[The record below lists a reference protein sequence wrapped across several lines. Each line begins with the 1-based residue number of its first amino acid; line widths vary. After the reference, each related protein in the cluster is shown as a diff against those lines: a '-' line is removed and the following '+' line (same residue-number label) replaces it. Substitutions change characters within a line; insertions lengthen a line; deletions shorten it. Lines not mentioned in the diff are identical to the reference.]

1 MIFLPYSTALRLSR
15 PPLVTYLTTSL
26 CVLIFL
32 LQISS
37 NVTES
42 LLYYPA
48 TWNPLK
54 MITSSLAHAD
64 WLHLIGNMFFYM
76 AFAPALEVLL
86 GSRIR
91 YLWIMLLISF
101 AVGISYS
108 VSTLISSAEP
118 LPSLGFSGVV
128 MGMIGLSAYLMPTAR
143 IRVFFWYFFMWKI
156 LYVRAWVLAVIYI
169 GLDTWTMFAVA
180 DYGSV
185 NVVAHVAGGFA
196 GYLYGYLWLS
206 DRREEVQEE
215 LAHEIKSMRIEQQE
229 GKTRSEAHRY
239 KQTMEQRE
247 SGKQETRNHDKFLG
261 RIYQMVKTHRDS
273 EAVLSLLEKYDL
285 TTPTDELEQLFERMS
300 QWGRSRAVLCVGRLI
315 IQQLDAQKREGKVIV
330 FIEKCQK
337 ISPQFVLH
345 DVSRVLHYA
354 EIALQT
360 GRSEVTRN
368 LTAEASKR
376 YGELINV
383 AQCRHLFEKARI

>member
-1 MIFLPYSTALRLSR
+1 
-15 PPLVTYLTTSL
+15 
-26 CVLIFL
+26 
-32 LQISS
+32 
-37 NVTES
+37 
-42 LLYYPA
+42 
-48 TWNPLK
+48 

-86 GSRIR
+86 GNRIR

-101 AVGISYS
+101 VVGISYS
-108 VSTLISSAEP
+108 VSTLISSTSP

-128 MGMIGLSAYLMPTAR
+128 MGMMGLSAYLMPGAR
-143 IRVFFWYFFMWKI
+143 IRVFFWYIVMWKI
-156 LYVRAWVLAVIYI
+156 LYVRAWVLAAIYI
-169 GLDTWTMFAVA
+169 GLDTWTMFTVT
-180 DYGSV
+180 DYGRI

-196 GYLYGYLWLS
+196 GYLYGYFWLS

-215 LAHEIKSMRIEQQE
+215 LAHEIKTMRIEQRE

-247 SGKQETRNHDKFLG
+247 SGKQEARNHDKFLG

-300 QWGRSRAVLCVGRLI
+300 QWGRSRAVLCIGRLI
-315 IQQLDAQKREGKVIV
+315 IPQLDAQKREGKVIV

-360 GRSEVTRN
+360 GRSEVTRY
-368 LTAEASKR
+368 LTADASNR
-376 YGELINV
+376 YGELINP
-383 AQCRHLFEKARI
+383 AQCHHLFEKAGR